1 VTRPRAADDF
11 VAIRARMEELRLER
25 IQVTAG
31 GKSRPRPTVI
41 NKRSLLVDNPSTP
54 PKIRQF
60 LLKYGRGL
68 GKL

>member
-1 VTRPRAADDF
+1 
-11 VAIRARMEELRLER
+11 MEELRLER